1 MAKHKK
7 PHHGEA
13 AMHLQ
18 RALSSL
24 IDLSLQVKQAHWC
37 CTGPYFRP
45 VHLQLD
51 ELHAVLRDQ
60 SDDVAERMAA
70 LGNAPDGGLSATAKG
85 SPLEPFRGGFID
97 ALKAADEIAK
107 HLRAV
112 VDILHDGIAALDGN
126 DPVSQD
132 LLIGASGLLEK
143 QLWMLE
149 SLRR

>member
-13 AMHLQ
+13 ALHLQ

-24 IDLSLQVKQAHWC
+24 IDLSLQVKQAHWN

-45 VHLQLD
+45 VHLQFD
-51 ELHAVLRDQ
+51 ELHAAVGEQADEI
-60 SDDVAERMAA
+60 AERMAA
-70 LGNAPDGGLSATAKG
+70 LGNAPEGGLSATAKR
-85 SPLEPFRGGFID
+85 SPLEPFQGGFVD
-97 ALKAADEIAK
+97 ALAAANEIAK

-112 VDILHDGIAALDGN
+112 VDILHDGINALAD

-132 LLIGASGLLEK
+132 LLIGASGALEK